1 MPNLLDDFKNNPTGS
16 LVTIR
21 CAPWYYKDKVTLV
34 GDAAHAVVPFY
45 GQGMNAAFEDCV
57 VLDECLEKFPDNR
70 ERAFAEYFSRR
81 KQNADALADLAI
93 GNFIEMRDKT
103 ASKTFRAKKKL
114 DHARELQKNPGS
126 LDTRKKIADM
136 EAAAKAEEA
145 RQEQEEKHEKEK
157 LQAALQ
163 KQLEAPGPVTLPD
176 WTPATPQ
183 FHAAGKPTKKI
194 VDEEVKIIQT
204 GTSSLTPKE
213 LADAWEA
220 AAVAANN
227 LNHGRNNIEVNG
239 KLTTIMFLSTRTD
252 PVQEIKLE
260 ASREP
265 GGKITQ

>member
-1 MPNLLDDFKNNPTGS
+1 MYSKYLPTVFVVISLLFALSTRAQDGNPLEDPDLKAALKQAQEMQKN
-16 LVTIR
+16 
-21 CAPWYYKDKVTLV
+21 
-34 GDAAHAVVPFY
+34 
-45 GQGMNAAFEDCV
+45 
-57 VLDECLEKFPDNR
+57 
-70 ERAFAEYFSRR
+70 
-81 KQNADALADLAI
+81 
-93 GNFIEMRDKT
+93 
-103 ASKTFRAKKKL
+103 
-114 DHARELQKNPGS
+114 ARELQKNPGS

-136 EAAAKAEEA
+136 EGAAKAEEA

-213 LADAWEA
+213 LADGWEA

-252 PVQEIKLE
+252 PVQEVKLE

-265 GGKITQ
+265 GGKITQVEISSPLPKPDIGSE